1 MYDVEAVRA
10 QFPILQ
16 REVHGKPLVYLDNAA
31 SSQKPLHVIEAMDNY
46 YRTFNSNVHRGVH
59 LLSEE
64 ATAAYEG
71 ARKRVAQF
79 INARSAREIIYTRNT
94 TESIN
99 LVAWSWGRATL
110 TPADAVL
117 ITQMEHHSNIVPWQ
131 ILRDQIG
138 FELRYVPVT
147 DDGFLDLEALDRLL
161 DDKVK
166 LFAVTQMSNVL
177 GTIND
182 VKALGAKA
190 HAVGAKIL
198 VDGAQSVPHLPVNV
212 QDLDIDFLAFSSHK
226 LCGPTGIG
234 VLWGRRELLEAMPP
248 FMGGGDMIKT
258 VTLEHSTWNDLPY
271 KFEAGTPAIAE
282 AVGLGAAVDFL
293 SELGMETIRRHE
305 VELTGYA
312 LEALSEIP
320 GLTLYGPRSAVQK
333 GGVVAFTYTDLHPHD
348 IAALLDREG
357 IAVRAGHHC
366 AQPLAQRYGITATA
380 RASFYLYSTQAE
392 VDRLVEGLR
401 KIEGVF
407 AL

>member
-10 QFPILQ
+10 RFPILQ
-16 REVHGKPLVYLDNAA
+16 REIHGKPLVYLDSAA
-31 SSQKPLHVIEAMDNY
+31 SSQKPLRVIEAMDDY
-46 YRTFNSNVHRGVH
+46 YRTLNANVHRGVH

-64 ATAAYEG
+64 ATGAYEG
-71 ARKRVAQF
+71 ARKRVARF
-79 INARSAREIIYTRNT
+79 INARSAREVIYTRNT

-99 LVAWSWGRATL
+99 LVAWSWGRSNL
-110 TPADAVL
+110 TPDDAVL

-131 ILRDQIG
+131 ILRDIIG
-138 FELRYVPVT
+138 FELRVVPVT
-147 DDGFLDLEALDRLL
+147 DDGFLDPEALDRLL

-166 LFAVTQMSNVL
+166 LFGVTHMSNVL

-182 VKALGAKA
+182 IKSLTARA

-198 VDGAQSVPHLPVNV
+198 VDGAQSVPHMPVDV
-212 QDLDIDFLAFSSHK
+212 QDLEVDFLAFSGHK

-234 VLWGRRELLEAMPP
+234 ILWGRRELLEAMPP

-258 VTLEHSTWNDLPY
+258 VSLEHSTWNDLPY

-293 SELGMETIRRHE
+293 SELGMENIRQHE

-320 GLTLYGPRSAVQK
+320 GLTLYGPKNAAQK
-333 GGVVAFTYTDLHPHD
+333 GGVAAFTFTDLHPHD

-366 AQPLAQRYGITATA
+366 AQPLAERYGIHATA
-380 RASFYLYSTQAE
+380 RASFYLYSSHAE
-392 VDRLVEGLR
+392 VDRLVEALR